1 MNKLKGILICL
12 LVLGSHSLW
21 GGTKRERDEGND
33 WRSVEIAQ
41 QAFDLANQR
50 VEELLRL
57 GSEMGYRVQITLVD
71 QPLVRVEYQGL
82 LAEAIALQE
91 MAQFDLMEHQ
101 ALAEIELSEAKVRRK
116 E

>member
-1 MNKLKGILICL
+1 
-12 LVLGSHSLW
+12 
-21 GGTKRERDEGND
+21 
-33 WRSVEIAQ
+33 
-41 QAFDLANQR
+41 
-50 VEELLRL
+50 
-57 GSEMGYRVQITLVD
+57 MGYRVQITLVD